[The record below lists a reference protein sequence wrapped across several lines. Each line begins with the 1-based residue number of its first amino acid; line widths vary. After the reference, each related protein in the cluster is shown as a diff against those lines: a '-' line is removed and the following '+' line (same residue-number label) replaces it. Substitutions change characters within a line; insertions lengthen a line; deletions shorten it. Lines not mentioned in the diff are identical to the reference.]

1 MPELQA
7 DLLLQVE
14 VVMDTSLADEFE
26 EVASIPLKSLP
37 YGSPGQTFV
46 LLAKPEGAVALGK
59 FGNVLKFK
67 VKEVSAPCARK
78 VTIL

>member
-1 MPELQA
+1 
-7 DLLLQVE
+7 
-14 VVMDTSLADEFE
+14 MDTSLAEEFE

-46 LLAKPEGAVALGK
+46 LLAKPEGAVTLGK

-67 VKEVSAPCARK
+67 VKEVRYRASVSMIAEFFLLLSAFYM
-78 VTIL
+78 LF